1 MKKALVVD
9 DSRVVRS
16 VSNRIMQGLGFEVRE
31 AENGEVA
38 LNACKQQM
46 PDVILLDWNMPV
58 MDGLQFVNAFKA
70 VPGSSNVKIIF
81 CTTENEVSKIQQAVA
96 AGAHEYVMK
105 PFDSEIIQNKLQ
117 QLGML

>member
-46 PDVILLDWNMPV
+46 PDVILLDLMLPM
-58 MDGLQFVNAFKA
+58 MDGWAFRFEA
-70 VPGSSNVKIIF
+70 
-81 CTTENEVSKIQQAVA
+81 ERQQAL
-96 AGAHEYVMK
+96 G
-105 PFDSEIIQNKLQ
+105 EIPIIVTSGSADVRREPHRWSRPPISGSRRWSALR
-117 QLGML
+117 